1 MYRRLLIEISM
12 YFIEGKKMFRRLNA
26 LEIAEGALLAD
37 IAVIFQLL
45 SIYLPIAGDLFRVLI
60 FIVFTVLVLR
70 RGLYVGLM
78 GFCVALF
85 VVTVI
90 VGSHSVLL
98 MIIQCIGGLF
108 LGVVMR
114 LRMRFLPILLLGA
127 TGGTLAL
134 YGILLLTSLV
144 FGIPLTTI
152 VNALHATYN
161 AAIAFMNILTAQLG
175 VGTWWKTSFYPTL
188 APLVSIA
195 FTYWWLAYFVVL
207 WIGLCP
213 VVFIIYA
220 MTNTFVRLLGYDVR
234 PFPGGHVGRFLH
246 RAGRRSVKFAVRRGI
261 IKRRSVSA

>member
-1 MYRRLLIEISM
+1 MCSY
-12 YFIEGKKMFRRLNA
+12 EGKKMFRRLNA

-78 GFCVALF
+78 GFCVAVF

-98 MIIQCIGGLF
+98 MLIQCIGGIF
-108 LGVVMR
+108 LGVVMHY
-114 LRMRFLPILLLGA
+114 RMRFLPILLLGA

-134 YGILLLTSLV
+134 YAILLLTSLV
-144 FGIPLTTI
+144 FGVPLTTI

-175 VGTWWKTSFYPTL
+175 MGIWWKNSFYPTL
-188 APLVSIA
+188 TPLVNTA
-195 FTYWWLAYFVVL
+195 FTYWWLSYFIVL

-220 MTNTFVRLLGYDVR
+220 MTNTLVRLLGYDVR
-234 PFPGGHVGRFLH
+234 PFPGGRVGRFLR
-246 RAGRRSVKFAVRRGI
+246 RAGQRSVKFAVRRGI

>member
-1 MYRRLLIEISM
+1 
-12 YFIEGKKMFRRLNA
+12 MFRRLNA

-90 VGSHSVLL
+90 VGSHSILL
-98 MIIQCIGGLF
+98 MLIQCMGGLF
-108 LGVVMR
+108 LGMVMKYR
-114 LRMRFLPILLLGA
+114 VRFLPMLLLGA

-144 FGIPLTTI
+144 FGIPLTT
-152 VNALHATYN
+152 VVDALHAAYK
-161 AAIAFMNILTAQLG
+161 AAIAFMDILTAHIGLG
-175 VGTWWKTSFYPTL
+175 VWWKTSFYPAL
-188 APLVSIA
+188 SPFVNAS
-195 FTYWWLAYFVVL
+195 FTYWWLSYFVL
-207 WIGLCP
+207 IWLSLCP
-213 VVFIIYA
+213 VVFMIYG
-220 MTNTFVRLLGYDVR
+220 MTNVFVRLLGYDVR
-234 PFPGGHVGRFLH
+234 PFPGGRIGRLLR
-246 RAGRRSVKFAVRRGI
+246 RARRRSVKFAVRRGI